1 MMIIHLLGFKAICD
15 NPELAIR
22 VRVGKYF
29 VKDPI
34 IFYK

>member
-1 MMIIHLLGFKAICD
+1 MMIIHLLGFKALCD

-22 VRVGKYF
+22 VGNYF
-29 VKDPI
+29 VKVPI